1 LAGKWAGACRN
12 GRADGQQGWTLE
24 EPITLGAAYRIFISV
39 EPPESFGET
48 EVSLK
53 NTSASPICYSGREYF
68 VKETV

>member
-1 LAGKWAGACRN
+1 MRQWRVS
-12 GRADGQQGWTLE
+12 GQQGWTLE

-48 EVSLK
+48 KVSLK
-53 NTSASPICYSGREYF
+53 NTHVSPICYSEREYF